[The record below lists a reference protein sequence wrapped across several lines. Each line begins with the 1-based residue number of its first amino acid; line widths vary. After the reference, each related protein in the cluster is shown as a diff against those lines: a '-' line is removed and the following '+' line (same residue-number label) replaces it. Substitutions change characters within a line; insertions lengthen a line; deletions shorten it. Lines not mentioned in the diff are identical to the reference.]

1 MKIRLLLSD
10 FFSLNAI
17 KLLLPVKTKQVDIEL
32 NSKKSNWADLYI
44 LYYKLPFIKI
54 HAVQLFYRK
63 AFKFEYFVKI
73 LY

>member
-1 MKIRLLLSD
+1 M
-10 FFSLNAI
+10 
-17 KLLLPVKTKQVDIEL
+17 EL
-32 NSKKSNWADLYI
+32 NSKKSSCADLYI

-54 HAVQLFYRK
+54 HAAQLFYRK